1 MRPGFVTGKIDEGMA
16 AAPLA
21 TTPQAV
27 GAAVAKALRGSKPV
41 VWVPAPLVGLATVM
55 KLIPRPVWRTMK
67 S

>member
-1 MRPGFVTGKIDEGMA
+1 VIGKMTEGMTP
-16 AAPLA
+16 APLA
-21 TTPQAV
+21 TTP
-27 GAAVAKALRGSKPV
+27 GAIGVAVAKALRGSKSV